1 MRRRFASD
9 YNNSARAV
17 RVPRTVAPIQRDR
30 SAYLLVVNTRQGY
43 HLNFF
48 FFMFVERELVVEEEF
63 KYRAYRSRSSLVE
76 ALIQA
81 DDSYQDIYGVED
93 YDEYK
98 RAYFKFI
105 SFFQTLYVQGRYVQD
120 IYGF

>member
-1 MRRRFASD
+1 
-9 YNNSARAV
+9 
-17 RVPRTVAPIQRDR
+17 
-30 SAYLLVVNTRQGY
+30 
-43 HLNFF
+43 
-48 FFMFVERELVVEEEF
+48 MFVEKELVVEEEF
-63 KYRAYRSRSSLVE
+63 KYRAYRSRSSLVQ

-81 DDSYQDIYGVED
+81 DDIYGVED
-93 YDEYK
+93 HDEYK

>member
-1 MRRRFASD
+1 
-9 YNNSARAV
+9 
-17 RVPRTVAPIQRDR
+17 
-30 SAYLLVVNTRQGY
+30 
-43 HLNFF
+43 
-48 FFMFVERELVVEEEF
+48 MFVERELVVEEEF
-63 KYRAYRSRSSLVE
+63 KYRAYSLVQ

-93 YDEYK
+93 HDEYK

>member
-1 MRRRFASD
+1 
-9 YNNSARAV
+9 
-17 RVPRTVAPIQRDR
+17 
-30 SAYLLVVNTRQGY
+30 
-43 HLNFF
+43 
-48 FFMFVERELVVEEEF
+48 MFVERELVVEEEF
-63 KYRAYRSRSSLVE
+63 KYRAYRSRSSLVQ

-81 DDSYQDIYGVED
+81 DDSYQDIYGVTD
-93 YDEYK
+93 HDEYK

>member
-1 MRRRFASD
+1 
-9 YNNSARAV
+9 
-17 RVPRTVAPIQRDR
+17 
-30 SAYLLVVNTRQGY
+30 
-43 HLNFF
+43 
-48 FFMFVERELVVEEEF
+48 MFVERELVVEEEF
-63 KYRAYRSRSSLVE
+63 KYRAYRSRSSLVQAL

-81 DDSYQDIYGVED
+81 DDSYQDTCIYGVED
-93 YDEYK
+93 HDEYK

>member
-1 MRRRFASD
+1 
-9 YNNSARAV
+9 
-17 RVPRTVAPIQRDR
+17 
-30 SAYLLVVNTRQGY
+30 
-43 HLNFF
+43 
-48 FFMFVERELVVEEEF
+48 MFVERELVVEEEF

-81 DDSYQDIYGVED
+81 DDSYQDIYGVKD
-93 YDEYK
+93 HDEYK

>member
-1 MRRRFASD
+1 
-9 YNNSARAV
+9 
-17 RVPRTVAPIQRDR
+17 
-30 SAYLLVVNTRQGY
+30 
-43 HLNFF
+43 
-48 FFMFVERELVVEEEF
+48 MFVERELVVEEEF
-63 KYRAYRSRSSLVE
+63 KYRAYSLVQ

-93 YDEYK
+93 HDEYK

-120 IYGF
+120 FYGF

>member
-1 MRRRFASD
+1 
-9 YNNSARAV
+9 
-17 RVPRTVAPIQRDR
+17 
-30 SAYLLVVNTRQGY
+30 
-43 HLNFF
+43 
-48 FFMFVERELVVEEEF
+48 MFVERELVVEEEF
-63 KYRAYRSRSSLVE
+63 KYRAYRSRSSLVQ

-93 YDEYK
+93 HDEYK

-105 SFFQTLYVQGRYVQD
+105 FFFQTLYVQGRYVQD